1 MSDIKN
7 AFDYYQEL
15 NSLHALTESIKST
28 LEEVDAAFRSITNDD
43 SGTVSIALSLAQRD
57 LKESLAKLSDR
68 ESHIVQKLSSSYF
81 A

>member
-68 ESHIVQKLSSSYF
+68 ESHIVKKLSSSYF